1 MVTQLDPSLFTHQP
15 PLVLAVDDDPNTT
28 SMLETIFERAG
39 FQVAK
44 VNNGSAALTQAT
56 ALLPDLILL
65 DYMMPGM
72 NGFDVL
78 RTLREQPTTKNI
90 PTIIVTAQARQP
102 ADVEMGLNL
111 GADDYLYKPFNPQE
125 LIARAMSKIK
135 ARKLEE
141 DLERRTRELE
151 ALLRVSEQFN
161 QYVHIDDLLS
171 LIPDLALDLIPA
183 AAGVIYLFDKDGRL
197 AEVRVRARATL
208 SNPAALEDA
217 TVVQHILQWL
227 GTPQA
232 RRWTSDAPLLPVFPD
247 GMVAPLEQGK
257 HVHGLLMLVGH
268 DPFDDYR
275 LRLFQGIAR
284 QAALALGNAELYEMQ
299 ARYAQ
304 ELEAAVEART
314 KDLQSAQQLLIR
326 QEKLASLGHL
336 AASIAHEINNPLMPI
351 KNLLE
356 DLLEDLEHQHVQ
368 FDAKAI
374 SIIQESLE
382 RIRRIVRQ
390 LLDFTGRRQAGPEL
404 ELLEIS
410 PILEGIIELNRKYFE
425 QSNIKIVVDL
435 PKLPPVFGSK
445 DQLEQVFMNLAINAQ
460 AAMEGGGLL
469 KVSARQ
475 GGDQI
480 VVDFEDNGSGIAP
493 EHIERIF
500 DPFFSTKPTGTG
512 LGLFVSYGI
521 VQGHNGTI
529 AVQSKLN
536 KGTRFTV
543 SLPIHHS
550 ADVNPG
556 WQTEG

>member
-1 MVTQLDPSLFTHQP
+1 MMKLDPSLFTHQP

-28 SMLETIFERAG
+28 TMLETIFERAG

-44 VNNGSAALTQAT
+44 VGNGNAALTQAT

-78 RTLREQPTTKNI
+78 RALRDQTSTRNI

-102 ADVEMGLNL
+102 ADVELGLNL

-141 DLERRTRELE
+141 DLQRRSRELE
-151 ALLRVSEQFN
+151 ALLRMSEQFN
-161 QYVHIDDLLS
+161 ENIHVDGLLS

-183 AAGVIYLFDKDGRL
+183 AAGVIYLFDKRGQVTH
-197 AEVRVRARATL
+197 VRVRPRTTL
-208 SNPAALEDA
+208 SNPAALEDPA
-217 TVVQHILQWL
+217 LAAKALGWL
-227 GTPQA
+227 EKASA
-232 RRWTSDAPLLPVFPD
+232 RRWSEQDTLLPPFNS
-247 GMVAPLEQGK
+247 GIVAPLQQGDSML
-257 HVHGLLMLVGH
+257 GLLMLVGQ
-268 DPFDDYR
+268 DTLDDYH
-275 LRLFQGIAR
+275 LRLYEGIAR
-284 QAALALGNAELYEMQ
+284 QAALALRNAELYDMQ
-299 ARYAQ
+299 ARYAS
-304 ELEAAVEART
+304 ELEAAVEERT
-314 KDLQSAQQLLIR
+314 RELQSAQQLLMR

-356 DLLEDLEHQHVQ
+356 DLLEDLEHQNVK

-374 SIIQESLE
+374 TIIQESLE

-390 LLDFTGRRQAGPEL
+390 LLDFTGRRNEGPEL
-404 ELLEIS
+404 ALLDIS
-410 PILEGIIELNRKYFE
+410 PILEGIIALNRRFFE
-425 QSNIKIVVDL
+425 QSKVRIVSDL

-460 AAMEGGGLL
+460 AAMDGGGVLRIG
-469 KVSARQ
+469 AQ
-475 GGDQI
+475 QTGDMIAI
-480 VVDFEDNGSGIAP
+480 VFEDNGCGIPP
-493 EHIERIF
+493 ENIDRIF
-500 DPFFSTKPTGTG
+500 DPFFSTKPNGTG
-512 LGLFVSYGI
+512 LGLFVTYGI

-529 AVQSKLN
+529 TVESKVN
-536 KGTRFTV
+536 RGTRIV
-543 SLPIHHS
+543 VQLPIHHGT
-550 ADVNPG
+550 NGP
-556 WQTEG
+556 